1 MIASSSVVSS
11 GGTFSVCMHNDAVQI
26 VSVPSDSVPHC
37 AWWIIREYCL
47 NWELKPFFNAL
58 IYDDDGLSFITTPAS
73 LTALRGLNIDNLKIS
88 PQKWISLHI
97 NVSGS
102 ASELPG
108 VVFYLAN
115 ALTKSGLSILHMSTF
130 DSEVFLVQEQ
140 DVEVACD
147 ILRQLSDMHINQYSN
162 IISEE
167 KKVQLSDNSGP
178 EAMFRSPP
186 NLKLPRSPS
195 EAVPLNGFVL
205 CKLPRHLALAKL
217 NSEFLPQQCADVMMK
232 LLLYDPRYS
241 TTEKAQ
247 RKAASVSTSSSFNG
261 NTGFHHHDSS
271 GIRSLSR
278 VGSGVSTVSTIT
290 SPFNGLKPPRQWGDG
305 RSEHSSGT
313 SSLDPSPRHSRATS
327 GVATCTNGLGNG
339 STPFINRM
347 SDMNTSIPV
356 SDDIDIK
363 LGTFMM
369 GFWQREDELTFL
381 IDEEDLD
388 MFPEG
393 ALDVSPQRWRVIK
406 LCGRAIEFDETG
418 IVSAMSRIESTV
430 QCLNI
435 STATTNC
442 TLVPEELLDSTAE
455 ALSDA
460 LQCPIQDA
468 AHVESAYQH

>member
-1 MIASSSVVSS
+1 
-11 GGTFSVCMHNDAVQI
+11 
-26 VSVPSDSVPHC
+26 
-37 AWWIIREYCL
+37 
-47 NWELKPFFNAL
+47 
-58 IYDDDGLSFITTPAS
+58 
-73 LTALRGLNIDNLKIS
+73 
-88 PQKWISLHI
+88 
-97 NVSGS
+97 
-102 ASELPG
+102 
-108 VVFYLAN
+108 
-115 ALTKSGLSILHMSTF
+115 
-130 DSEVFLVQEQ
+130 
-140 DVEVACD
+140 
-147 ILRQLSDMHINQYSN
+147 
-162 IISEE
+162 
-167 KKVQLSDNSGP
+167 
-178 EAMFRSPP
+178 
-186 NLKLPRSPS
+186 
-195 EAVPLNGFVL
+195 
-205 CKLPRHLALAKL
+205 
-217 NSEFLPQQCADVMMK
+217 
-232 LLLYDPRYS
+232 
-241 TTEKAQ
+241 
-247 RKAASVSTSSSFNG
+247 
-261 NTGFHHHDSS
+261 
-271 GIRSLSR
+271 
-278 VGSGVSTVSTIT
+278 
-290 SPFNGLKPPRQWGDG
+290 
-305 RSEHSSGT
+305 
-313 SSLDPSPRHSRATS
+313 
-327 GVATCTNGLGNG
+327 
-339 STPFINRM
+339 M